1 MFGHFRRMK
10 RTRQMFLLI
19 LAITLASLSCD
30 QSSRTGLGSSNTSS
44 TAPAEQPRV
53 TVSIRDFSEPPLSSL
68 DPGVA
73 AAWKQF
79 TLDGQYRLA
88 RAADMLF
95 TEDAKRRINASFS
108 MWQGDTTFAGE
119 FVALVVDTTLTDK
132 DRFGIVL
139 FRPDKVWARSATYS
153 PRWLMKN
160 RDLSTTVIDRVSG
173 YLFIHSFTTGD
184 KYDSCRVHWN
194 ASKRRYICR

>member
-1 MFGHFRRMK
+1 
-10 RTRQMFLLI
+10 MFLLI
-19 LAITLASLSCD
+19 LTIALASVSCD
-30 QSSRTGLGSSNTSS
+30 QSSRTGLESSNTSS
-44 TAPAEQPRV
+44 TAPVEQPRV

-68 DPGVA
+68 DPGVV

-108 MWQGDTTFAGE
+108 MWQGDTTFGGE
-119 FVALVVDTTLTDK
+119 FVALVVDTTLTAK
-132 DRFGIVL
+132 NRFGIVL
-139 FRPDKVWARSATYS
+139 FRPDKTWARSATYS
-153 PRWLMKN
+153 PRWLMRN
-160 RDLSTTVIDRVSG
+160 RDLSTTAIDRVSG

-184 KYDSCRVHWN
+184 TYESCRVQWN
-194 ASKRRYICR
+194 SSKRRYICR

>member
-1 MFGHFRRMK
+1 MK
-10 RTRQMFLLI
+10 RTRQMCLLI
-19 LAITLASLSCD
+19 LTITIASLSCD
-30 QSSRTGLGSSNTSS
+30 QAWRTRIDSSNTSS
-44 TAPAEQPRV
+44 APSEQPGL
-53 TVSIRDFSEPPLSSL
+53 TVSIRDLSEPPLSSL
-68 DPGVA
+68 DPGMV

-79 TLDGQYRLA
+79 TRDGQYRLA

-95 TEDAKRRINASFS
+95 TEDAKRRINSSFS

-119 FVALVVDTTLTDK
+119 FVALVIDTTLTDQN
-132 DRFGIVL
+132 RFGIVL
-139 FRPDKVWARSATYS
+139 FRPDKAWARSATYS

-160 RDLSTTVIDRVSG
+160 RDLSSTAIDRVSG

-184 KYDSCRVHWN
+184 KYESCRVQWN

>member
-1 MFGHFRRMK
+1 MK
-10 RTRQMFLLI
+10 RQRQMLL
-19 LAITLASLSCD
+19 LTLSITLASVSCD
-30 QSSRTGLGSSNTSS
+30 RSSRSGLESSNTSS

-53 TVSIRDFSEPPLSSL
+53 TVSIRDLSEPPLSNL
-68 DPGVA
+68 DAGVV

-79 TLDGQYRLA
+79 TRNGQYRLA

-95 TEDAKRRINASFS
+95 AEDAKRRINASFS

-119 FVALVVDTTLTDK
+119 FVALVIDTTLTDQ

-139 FRPDKVWARSATYS
+139 FRPDKAGARSATYS

-160 RDLSTTVIDRVSG
+160 RDLSTTAIDRVSG
-173 YLFIHSFTTGD
+173 YLFIHSFTTAD
-184 KYDSCRVHWN
+184 KYESCCVHWN